1 MWKYYV
7 EIPVPPG
14 WYRKPSA
21 ELNGT
26 PTFEQAWQ
34 ALGTADMKRAVALM
48 RQIDDSL
55 GIDADV

>member
-14 WYRKPSA
+14 WYRKPSG

-26 PTFEQAWQ
+26 LTFE
-34 ALGTADMKRAVALM
+34 ALGTADMNRAVALM